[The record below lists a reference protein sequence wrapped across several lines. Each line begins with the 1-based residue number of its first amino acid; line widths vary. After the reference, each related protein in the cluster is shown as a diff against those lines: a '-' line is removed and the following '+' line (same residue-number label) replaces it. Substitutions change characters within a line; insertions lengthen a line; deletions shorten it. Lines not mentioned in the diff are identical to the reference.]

1 MVNIFLT
8 GKLGVLCGKKWTLDV
23 KSPAEAVRAIDI
35 NLKGKLREYLNG
47 EGAKKY
53 YKVAIQ
59 KKDNVLDKEEICNPS
74 GQGDIYIMPTLRGR
88 NSGVGKILAGVA
100 LIGLAIAFGPAGLA
114 LSGFGTSGLVGGAL
128 GSAVVGIG
136 ASLILGGVMQLLTPV
151 PKISESSDSNKS
163 SNLFQGNASTISQG
177 GAVPVVYG
185 RALVSPMP
193 VCLSLTNT
201 DQVTSQSTDIGTVST
216 YYADDGSV
224 QYSS

>member
-8 GKLGVLCGKKWTLDV
+8 GKLGLLFGNKWTLEV

-59 KKDNVLDKEEICNPS
+59 KKNNLLDKEEIGNPS
-74 GQGDIYIMPTLRGR
+74 GRGDIYIMPTIRGA
-88 NSGVGKILAGVA
+88 NSGGGKILFGIA
-100 LIGLAIAFGPAGLA
+100 LIAAAFL
-114 LSGFGTSGLVGGAL
+114 TGGASIGISGALLTSQAGALTL
-128 GSAVVGIG
+128 GIA

-151 PKISESSDSNKS
+151 PKISESSDSNQRS
-163 SNLFQGNASTISQG
+163 SNIFQGNASAVSQG
-177 GAVPVVYG
+177 GAVPIVYG
-185 RALVSPMP
+185 RALVGPMP
-193 VCLSLTNT
+193 ICISLTNT

>member
-8 GKLGVLCGKKWTLDV
+8 GKLGLLFGKKWTLEV

-59 KKDNVLDKEEICNPS
+59 KKDNLLDKEEIGNPS
-74 GQGDIYIMPTLRGR
+74 GRGDIYIMPTIRGA
-88 NSGVGKILAGVA
+88 NSGGGKILFGIA
-100 LIGLAIAFGPAGLA
+100 LIAAAFL
-114 LSGFGTSGLVGGAL
+114 TGGASIGISGALLTSKAGALTL
-128 GSAVVGIG
+128 GIA

-151 PKISESSDSNKS
+151 PKISESSDSTQQS
-163 SNLFQGNASTISQG
+163 SNIFQGNASAISQG

-193 VCLSLTNT
+193 ICISLTNT
-201 DQVTSQSTDIGTVST
+201 DQVTSQSTDVGTVST

-224 QYSS
+224 QYFS

>member
-8 GKLGVLCGKKWTLDV
+8 GKLGILFGKKWTLDV
-23 KSPAEAVRAIDI
+23 KSPAEGLRAIDV

-59 KKDNVLDKEEICNPS
+59 KKDNLLGKEEIGNPS
-74 GQGDIYIMPTLRGR
+74 GQGDIYIMPTIRGA
-88 NSGVGKILAGVA
+88 NSGGGKILFGIA
-100 LIGLAIAFGPAGLA
+100 LIAAAFI
-114 LSGFGTSGLVGGAL
+114 TGGASIGISGALLTSQVGAYTL
-128 GSAVVGIG
+128 GIA

-151 PKISESSDSNKS
+151 PKISESPDSSQKT
-163 SNLFQGNASTISQG
+163 SNIFQGNSSAISQG
-177 GAVPVVYG
+177 GAVPIVYG
-185 RALVSPMP
+185 RALISPMP
-193 VCLSLTNT
+193 VCISLTNT

>member
-8 GKLGVLCGKKWTLDV
+8 GKLGILFGKKWTLDV
-23 KSPAEAVRAIDI
+23 TSPAEGVRAIDI

-59 KKDNVLDKEEICNPS
+59 KKDNVLDKEEIGNPS
-74 GQGDIYIMPTLRGR
+74 GRGDIYIMPTIRGA
-88 NSGVGKILAGVA
+88 NSGAGKILAGIA
-100 LIGLAIAFGPAGLA
+100 LIAVAVLAGPAGWAIAGQGAGLLGA
-114 LSGFGTSGLVGGAL
+114 AASGIVAGL
-128 GSAVVGIG
+128 G

-151 PKISESSDSNKS
+151 PKISESSDSTQQS
-163 SNLFQGNASTISQG
+163 SNIFQGNASAISQG

-193 VCLSLTNT
+193 ICISLTNT
-201 DQVTSQSTDIGTVST
+201 DQVTSQSTDVGTVST